1 MTFTVTATSSTRM
14 RRLADRPSLR
24 TPRNRWQ
31 SPTLGPPRPASHLRL
46 SAPWGFSLTL
56 KSSSVWEGT
65 REKGISQWSSIFT
78 GARAGAPLLES
89 PRPHQPEMG
98 AASVAASHSSLATPH
113 RAVLCRV
120 SGASCQVPGARAS
133 AGCCPVLAGMTPSSC
148 PSQRLRSSWAPG
160 GWGTSEGE
168 EPPGSGAGG
177 LQCVQKV
184 DYRAL
189 VTP

>member
-1 MTFTVTATSSTRM
+1 M
-14 RRLADRPSLR
+14 L
-24 TPRNRWQ
+24 
-31 SPTLGPPRPASHLRL
+31 PA
-46 SAPWGFSLTL
+46 
-56 KSSSVWEGT
+56 EYGT
-65 REKGISQWSSIFT
+65 RNDIYCNSHFVNKDAKARRQAKPEDSQESMAESHPPPLCSLGLQPHPQVRLCLGGDEGKGDKSVVQHLHWSKSR
-78 GARAGAPLLES
+78 GPAPRV
-89 PRPHQPEMG
+89 PPPPPAEMG

-120 SGASCQVPGARAS
+120 SQASCQVPGARAS

>member
-31 SPTLGPPRPASHLRL
+31 SPTLRL

-89 PRPHQPEMG
+89 PRPRQPEMG
-98 AASVAASHSSLATPH
+98 AASVAASHSSLATPQPPC
-113 RAVLCRV
+113 RAALCRV
-120 SGASCQVPGARAS
+120 SQASCQVPGARAS

-148 PSQRLRSSWAPG
+148 PSQQLRSSWAPG

-168 EPPGSGAGG
+168 EPPGSGASG